1 MSSREF
7 NFRDLKFRL
16 KILEKLIKQEVI
28 FYNWVLFLFLA
39 YANIPFTERFEKKFG
54 NLGLERNFFR
64 FLCRINSF

>member
-28 FYNWVLFLFLA
+28 FYNWVLFLFPA
-39 YANIPFTERFEKKFG
+39 YANIPFTESFEKKFG
-54 NLGLERNFFR
+54 NLGLKRNFFR